1 MLHELLF
8 YNTSTRPKGKDMPLN
23 FRDRIYTCT
32 KKKLSYGPKI
42 IISVYVDYI
51 LKIGENINR

>member
-23 FRDRIYTCT
+23 FKTEFILVLKRSFLTAP
-32 KKKLSYGPKI
+32 KLL
-42 IISVYVDYI
+42 SVFM
-51 LKIGENINR
+51 LTTF

>member
-8 YNTSTRPKGKDMPLN
+8 YNTSTRPKGKVMPLN

-32 KKKLSYGPKI
+32 KKLSYGPKI

-51 LKIGENINR
+51 LEIGENINR